1 MIRIITGSSAD
12 FDVAEIKKLNIT
24 CIPLSV
30 LFGDK
35 EYKENVN
42 ITKEEFYKMLTESSE
57 SPKTSQPTTE
67 DFLNL
72 FEEYKAAGDE
82 VVGIFVSSKLSGTF
96 QGAMLAKSM
105 CEYDNCYLV
114 DSLSATVGEQLLVRE
129 AVKMRDAGLS
139 AKEIFEKLEEIKENL
154 HVYACLD
161 TLEYLRRGGRIS
173 GASAA
178 VGTVAHIKPIIHV
191 CNNGVV
197 ETYAKA
203 IGRRK
208 GIGTLVKTLVENPMD
223 KSFPLY
229 LVYSYDKENVL
240 MLKTALEQ
248 EGIIVPDEN
257 IVNIGAVIGAHVGP
271 GAYGYAYIKAL
282 S

>member
-12 FDVAEIKKLNIT
+12 FDMADIKKLDIT
-24 CIPLSV
+24 CVPLSV
-30 LFGDK
+30 VFGDK
-35 EYKENVN
+35 EYKENIN
-42 ITKEEFYKMLTESSE
+42 ITKDEFYKMLAESTD

-82 VVGIFVSSKLSGTF
+82 VVGVFVSSKLSGTF
-96 QGAMLAKSM
+96 QGAMLAKTM

-139 AKEIFEKLEEIKENL
+139 AKEIFDKLECIKQNL
-154 HVYACLD
+154 NVYACLD

-173 GASAA
+173 GTSATI
-178 VGTVAHIKPIIHV
+178 GTVAHIKPIIHV

-197 ETYAKA
+197 ENYAKA

-208 GIGTLVKTLVENPMD
+208 GIGTLVNTLIENPMD
-223 KSFPLY
+223 ASYPLY

-240 MLKTALEQ
+240 MLKAALEN
-248 EGIIVPDEN
+248 EGICVPDEN
-257 IVNIGAVIGAHVGP
+257 IVNIGAVIGSHIGP
-271 GAYGYAYIKAL
+271 GAYGYAYIKA
-282 S
+282 

>member
-12 FDVAEIKKLNIT
+12 FEPHELETMNIT

-30 LFGDK
+30 LFGED

-42 ITKEEFYKMLTESSE
+42 ITKDDFYKMLTERTD
-57 SPKTSQPTTE
+57 SPKTSQPTTA
-67 DFLNL
+67 DFLEL
-72 FEEYKAAGDE
+72 FEECKNAGDD
-82 VVGIFVSSKLSGTF
+82 VVGVFVSSKLSGTF
-96 QGAMLAKSM
+96 QGAVLAKSM
-105 CEYDNCYLV
+105 CNYENCYLV
-114 DSLSATVGEQLLVRE
+114 DSLSATVGENLLVRE
-129 AVKMRDAGLS
+129 AVKLRDMGFS
-139 AKEIFEKLEEIKENL
+139 AKEIYEKLEQLKEKIKI
-154 HVYACLD
+154 YACLD

-208 GIGTLVKTLVENPMD
+208 GIST
-223 KSFPLY
+223 
-229 LVYSYDKENVL
+229 
-240 MLKTALEQ
+240 
-248 EGIIVPDEN
+248 IV
-257 IVNIGAVIGAHVGP
+257 
-271 GAYGYAYIKAL
+271 
-282 S
+282 

>member
-12 FDVAEIKKLNIT
+12 FEMAEIKGLNIT
-24 CIPLSV
+24 CVPLSV
-30 LFGDK
+30 LFGED

-42 ITKEEFYKMLTESSE
+42 ITKEEFYKMLTERSDT
-57 SPKTSQPTTE
+57 PKTSQPTTE

-72 FEEYKAAGDE
+72 FEEFKASGDE

-96 QGAMLAKSM
+96 QGAVLAKNM
-105 CEYDNCYLV
+105 CEYENCYLV

-129 AVKMRDAGLS
+129 AVKMRDCGLS
-139 AKEIFEKLEEIKENL
+139 AKEIYNKLEEIKQNL
-154 HVYACLD
+154 NIYACLD

-191 CNNGVV
+191 DNEGVV
-197 ETYAKA
+197 KTYAKA

-208 GIGTLVKTLVENPMD
+208 GIGTLVKTLVDNPMNAD
-223 KSFPLY
+223 YPLY

-240 MLKTALEQ
+240 MLKEALEK
-248 EGIIVPDEN
+248 EGFIIPDEN
-257 IVNIGAVIGAHVGP
+257 IVNIGAVIGTHVGP
-271 GAYGYAYIKAL
+271 GAYGYAYIAR
-282 S
+282 

>member
-12 FDVAEIKKLNIT
+12 FEPAEIKALNIT
-24 CIPLSV
+24 CVPLSV
-30 LFGDK
+30 VFGEN

-129 AVKMRDAGLS
+129 AVKMRDRGLS
-139 AKEIFEKLEEIKENL
+139 AKEIFNNLEEIKQNL
-154 HVYACLD
+154 NVYACLD

-173 GASAA
+173 GTSAA

-191 CNNGVV
+191 DNHGIV
-197 ETYAKA
+197 ENYAKA

-208 GIGTLVKTLVENPMD
+208 GIGTLVKTIVEKPHNPEY
-223 KSFPLY
+223 PIY
-229 LVYSYDKENVL
+229 IVYSYDKENVL
-240 MLKTALEQ
+240 MLKDALEK
-248 EGIIVPDEN
+248 EGFNIPDEN
-257 IVNIGAVIGAHVGP
+257 IVNIGAVIGTHVGP
-271 GAYGYAYIKAL
+271 NAYGYAYIAK
-282 S
+282 

>member
-12 FDVAEIKKLNIT
+12 FEPAEIEALGIT

-30 LFGDK
+30 VFGED

-42 ITKEEFYKMLTESSE
+42 ITKDEFYKMLEERTD
-57 SPKTSQPTTE
+57 SPKTSQPTTA
-67 DFLNL
+67 DFLEV
-72 FEEYKAAGDE
+72 FEQYKEAGDD

-96 QGAMLAKSM
+96 QGAVLAKTM

-114 DSLSATVGEQLLVRE
+114 DSLSATVGEKLLVCE
-129 AVKMRDAGLS
+129 AVKLRDQGFS
-139 AKEIFEKLEEIKENL
+139 AKEIYENLEEIKQNL
-154 HVYACLD
+154 KIYACLD

-173 GASAA
+173 SASAA

-208 GIGTLVKTLVENPMD
+208 GINTLVKTLIERPLNPD
-223 KSFPLY
+223 YPLY

-240 MLKTALEQ
+240 ILKDALEK
-248 EGIIVPDEN
+248 EGFNIPDEN
-257 IVNIGAVIGAHVGP
+257 IVNIGAVIGTHVGP
-271 GAYGYAYIKAL
+271 GAFGYAYIEA
-282 S
+282 